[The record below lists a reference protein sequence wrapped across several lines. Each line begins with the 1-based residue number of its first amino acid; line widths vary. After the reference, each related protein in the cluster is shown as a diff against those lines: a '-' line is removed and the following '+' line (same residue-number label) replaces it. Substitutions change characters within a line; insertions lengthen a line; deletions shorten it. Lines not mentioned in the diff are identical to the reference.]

1 MASTGQISPD
11 SVEMG
16 ETGAIVKSKSTSK
29 SKSTLSRAKPNKSKL
44 VAQRA
49 QEIHKHIKEVE
60 ESRKKQKSQRR
71 KSFFSD
77 AKSEEDVLAESLGHK
92 HWRVC
97 WLKFLQG
104 HIVQYGLTF
113 LLVLDIVIVLS
124 EVFVEAEYP
133 SCYRISRDA
142 ISCCPSAG
150 ARQLGGGSTN
160 EPICMPP
167 LAPKFDYGAGCDD
180 HKFPA
185 VHAMH
190 SIAFIASATILCLF
204 EVELLATLSAL
215 GTLFFKNPLYLLD
228 MIVVTASLVLDFHL
242 HLGKAAAGESG
253 ATILIVARCWRFVRV
268 IHGVTSSS
276 HERDM
281 EQCKETVELARQ
293 LEEEAEDLTKEVE
306 ELERQLDELCV
317 QLETTNPQ

>member
-1 MASTGQISPD
+1 MRCTLLPSSP
-11 SVEMG
+11 V
-16 ETGAIVKSKSTSK
+16 
-29 SKSTLSRAKPNKSKL
+29 PP
-44 VAQRA
+44 
-49 QEIHKHIKEVE
+49 
-60 ESRKKQKSQRR
+60 
-71 KSFFSD
+71 SF
-77 AKSEEDVLAESLGHK
+77 
-92 HWRVC
+92 
-97 WLKFLQG
+97 
-104 HIVQYGLTF
+104 
-113 LLVLDIVIVLS
+113 
-124 EVFVEAEYP
+124 
-133 SCYRISRDA
+133 
-142 ISCCPSAG
+142 
-150 ARQLGGGSTN
+150 
-160 EPICMPP
+160 
-167 LAPKFDYGAGCDD
+167 
-180 HKFPA
+180 
-185 VHAMH
+185 
-190 SIAFIASATILCLF
+190 AFF

-281 EQCKETVELARQ
+281 EQFKETVELARQ